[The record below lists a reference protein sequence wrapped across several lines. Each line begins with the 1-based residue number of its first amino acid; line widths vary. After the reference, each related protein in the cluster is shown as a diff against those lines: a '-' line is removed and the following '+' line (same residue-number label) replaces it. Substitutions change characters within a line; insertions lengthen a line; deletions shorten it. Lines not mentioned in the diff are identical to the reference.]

1 MLMWQMTVARTT
13 IHFCVPIFSVTFKGD
28 DVCCVPLLT
37 GWLLFMNSG
46 QPVSLAS
53 SQKPQEPLSKES
65 PSPGAALSGK
75 QDEVPSVSLLA
86 DPALSLALPSPF
98 PSDHPLLPGNALT
111 CPPAGAD
118 GMGIAQ
124 KEEGVQRGVPC
135 TPFRR
140 AGAGVPGLELSFCHQ
155 ELNPPP
161 TRS

>member
-98 PSDHPLLPGNALT
+98 PSDHPFLPANALT
-111 CPPAGAD
+111 CLPAGAD
-118 GMGIAQ
+118 GVGIAQ
-124 KEEGVQRGVPC
+124 KEEGLQRGVPC
-135 TPFRR
+135 TPSEEQVQGCR
-140 AGAGVPGLELSFCHQ
+140 GWS
-155 ELNPPP
+155 
-161 TRS
+161 